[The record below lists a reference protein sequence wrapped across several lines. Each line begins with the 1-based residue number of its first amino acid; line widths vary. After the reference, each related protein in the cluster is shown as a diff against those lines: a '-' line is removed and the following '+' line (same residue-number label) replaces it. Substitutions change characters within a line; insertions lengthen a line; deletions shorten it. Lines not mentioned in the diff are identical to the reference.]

1 MNEFKVKLLI
11 ILNKTSDLFILLHF
25 NILNNR
31 NLTFVQQNIKIL
43 KLNQLTV
50 LQMLIKTSPLLLV
63 SKIFYSKKIY
73 YHK

>member
-31 NLTFVQQNIKIL
+31 NLTFVQQNIKIS
-43 KLNQLTV
+43 KLNQSTDLHT
-50 LQMLIKTSPLLLV
+50 LIKTPPLLLV
-63 SKIFYSKKIY
+63 PKIFYSKKKY
-73 YHK
+73 YYK